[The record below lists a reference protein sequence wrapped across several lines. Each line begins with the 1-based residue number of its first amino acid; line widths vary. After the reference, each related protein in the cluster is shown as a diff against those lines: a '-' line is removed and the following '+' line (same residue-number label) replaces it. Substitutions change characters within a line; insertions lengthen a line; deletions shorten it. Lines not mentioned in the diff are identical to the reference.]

1 MKHNAENPNAK
12 MSFFN
17 ETLKNNLWIGLI
29 AKTSKIAPRH
39 VRLGLMYFYSSLYI
53 IIVTGVFAFD
63 IQDMVTKNA
72 LFQVVG
78 LAVVAQ
84 IAVWVITIPVA
95 LIFRMPLHLRMMVT
109 GVRSKKVNK
118 AFAEVDA
125 HMGCRYAIGYFI
137 ILSTAAFMTV
147 MVLIF
152 NTFYPQSYVIGWAL
166 TLVLIYIFDLVIFT
180 FGLAALQFVN
190 VIISQKVKCWYN
202 VWAAI
207 EVFRYVK
214 NLRG

>member
-1 MKHNAENPNAK
+1 

-39 VRLGLMYFYSSLYI
+39 VRLSLMYFYSSLYI

-63 IQDMVTKNA
+63 IQDMVTQNA

-78 LAVVAQ
+78 LAMFAQ
-84 IAVWVITIPVA
+84 LAVWVITIPVA
-95 LIFRMPLHLRMMVT
+95 LIFRMPLHLRKMIT
-109 GVRSKKVNK
+109 GVRSKKLNK
-118 AFAEVDA
+118 AFPEVDQ

-137 ILSTAAFMTV
+137 TLSTAAFMTV
-147 MVLIF
+147 LVLIF
-152 NTFYPQSYVIGWAL
+152 NTFYPQSYVMGWAI
-166 TLVLIYIFDLVIFT
+166 TLVLIYIFDLVVFT
-180 FGLAALQFVN
+180 FALAGIQFAN
-190 VIISQKVKCWYN
+190 VIIASKVKCWYN

-207 EVFRYVK
+207 EIFRYVK